1 VKTFNAKT
9 IAFIE
14 FGWWAIITALF
25 TDSTGEFLKW
35 FGLGVISNFMFMLT
49 IYAIARAEIK

>member
-1 VKTFNAKT
+1 VKTFDAKT
-9 IAFIE
+9 VALIE

-35 FGLGVISNFMFMLT
+35 FSLGVISNFMFLLT
-49 IYAIARAEIK
+49 VYAITVKDAK